1 MHRRA
6 IILTIGLVT
15 TVALTTFTPL
25 SLARLRVNLPLH
37 NAAGVAGSDAISQPY
52 PPPEYLAY
60 LPFIPRDEAS
70 PPSYSVYMP
79 VILRNG

>member
-37 NAAGVAGSDAISQPY
+37 
-52 PPPEYLAY
+52 
-60 LPFIPRDEAS
+60 EAS